1 MPEAETF
8 PDMLVSNAWPG
19 NLDDA
24 RAPPGQDAADWA
36 QGPELNV
43 GQKLH
48 ADELP
53 DMRNI
58 QDKRVG
64 WGLIM
69 PHRPECS
76 AAENAALEGM
86 PQAVR
91 DLVAFRNGVV
101 FGWSKA
107 NGTAALTRYLSC
119 NKTEKVKIEDGERGI
134 GRTAL
139 PRYLLILGGPKQIPW
154 EVQYRLNSYAAVG
167 RLDLSEIGLTR
178 YVNALVHD
186 WPGSQID
193 VSKPLLW
200 SVDIPYD
207 VTELMVNVIASPLLE
222 RFKADRQIGEKKTRF
237 LTKQDATHGRLGEA
251 LTQDRPGFILTTSH
265 GETTLLPDQDKM
277 RRNLGLLLDQTQAA
291 LPLDALLKAWQPDG
305 AVWYAHAC
313 CSAGSDDGTA
323 FAGLFDAKTKLAQ
336 DLEGVG
342 KLGAQSAP
350 LPVALLG
357 AEKPLRAFIGHVEP
371 TFDWSLRSAETKSP
385 LTASLM
391 EALYDNLFAAKP
403 MTVGGAFDSY
413 FRHIGNLSTDL
424 HLALKAVGNLEA
436 GAKSWATRCRT
447 TMLDRRSMV
456 IHGDPAVALPAL
468 A

>member
-1 MPEAETF
+1 MADADSF
-8 PDMLVSNAWPG
+8 PDMLVSNAWTGDP
-19 NLDDA
+19 DEI
-24 RAPPGQDAADWA
+24 RAPPGKDAAVWA
-36 QGPELNV
+36 QGELKI

-48 ADELP
+48 AGPAL
-53 DMRNI
+53 DMRNVDD
-58 QDKRVG
+58 QRVG

-69 PHRPECS
+69 PHRPQYS
-76 AAENAALEGM
+76 AAANAALEDM
-86 PQAVR
+86 PQAVQ
-91 DLVAFRNGVV
+91 DLVAFRKGVV
-101 FGWSKA
+101 FGWSPA
-107 NGTAALTRYLSC
+107 NDAAALTRYLPED
-119 NKTEKVKIEDGERGI
+119 KTETIKIEDVNRGI
-134 GRTAL
+134 GPTAL

-154 EVQYRLNSYAAVG
+154 ELQYRLNSYAAVG
-167 RLDLSEIGLTR
+167 RLDLSEIGLSR
-178 YVNALVHD
+178 YVQALIHD

-200 SVDIPYD
+200 SVDKPYD
-207 VTELMVNVIASPLLE
+207 ITELMAKTIAAPLLQ
-222 RFKADRQIGEKKTRF
+222 RFRADGQIGQKACY
-237 LTKQDATHGRLGEA
+237 LTGQGATHVRLGET
-251 LTQDRPGFILTTSH
+251 LVENRPGFIVTTSH
-265 GETTLLPDQDKM
+265 GNTKLLPDQDAM
-277 RRNLGLLLDQTQAA
+277 RRDLGLLVDTVDAS
-291 LPLDALLKAWQPDG
+291 LPVAALLKAWQPDG

-323 FAGLFDAKTKLAQ
+323 FAGLFDPKTRLAR

-371 TFDWSLRSAETKSP
+371 TFDWSLKSAKTGTP

-391 EALYDNLFAAKP
+391 EALYDNLFAEKP
-403 MTVGGAFDSY
+403 MTVGGAFDPY
-413 FRHIGNLSTDL
+413 FRHIGNLSTEL
-424 HLALKAVGNLEA
+424 FLAQKAIKALEDDA
-436 GAKSWATRCRT
+436 ASRAARCRI

>member
-36 QGPELNV
+36 QRPELNV

-48 ADELP
+48 ADEPP

-86 PQAVR
+86 PPAVR

-101 FGWSKA
+101 FGWSQA

-119 NKTEKVKIEDGERGI
+119 NKTERVKIEDGERGI

-178 YVNALVHD
+178 YVNALIND
-186 WPGSQID
+186 WSGSQID

-200 SVDIPYD
+200 SVDTPYD
-207 VTELMVNVIASPLLE
+207 ITELMAKTITSPLLE
-222 RFKADRQIGEKKTRF
+222 RFKADAQIGCKARF

-251 LTQDRPGFILTTSH
+251 LVQDRPGFIVTTSH
-265 GETTLLPDQDKM
+265 GNTKLLPDQDAT
-277 RRNLGLLLDQTQAA
+277 RRNLGLLVDGANA
-291 LPLDALLKAWQPDG
+291 SFPLDALLRAWQPDG

-323 FAGLFDAKTKLAQ
+323 FIGLFDAKTKLAQ

-371 TFDWSLRSAETKSP
+371 TFDWSLNSAKTGTP

-391 EALYDNLFAAKP
+391 EALYNNLFAAKP
-403 MTVGGAFDSY
+403 MTVGGAFDPY
-413 FRHIGNLSTDL
+413 FRHVGNLSTDL
-424 HLALKAVGNLEA
+424 YLALKAIANLEED
-436 GAKSWATRCRT
+436 AKSRAARCRV